1 MDDLCWKEVLEDV
14 GQFLQ
19 SNKGRADID
28 NNRRDSI
35 SICPNNEIY
44 LLSIVDN
51 RHLRSKK
58 LGAVIMWKE
67 EKHAAMRDI
76 SDNIQPK
83 LVKVAN

>member
-1 MDDLCWKEVLEDV
+1 M
-14 GQFLQ
+14 
-19 SNKGRADID
+19 D
-28 NNRRDSI
+28 NNGRDSI

-44 LLSIVDN
+44 LLSIVVN

-58 LGAVIMWKE
+58 LGAGRNYVKRRNN
-67 EKHAAMRDI
+67 KAMRDI

>member
-1 MDDLCWKEVLEDV
+1 MDV

-19 SNKGRADID
+19 SRGRADMD

-44 LLSIVDN
+44 LLSIVAN

-58 LGAVIMWKE
+58 LGAVIM
-67 EKHAAMRDI
+67 
-76 SDNIQPK
+76 
-83 LVKVAN
+83 

>member
-1 MDDLCWKEVLEDV
+1 MDDLCWKEVFEDV

-19 SNKGRADID
+19 SKGRADMD

-67 EKHAAMRDI
+67 EKHTAMRDI

>member
-1 MDDLCWKEVLEDV
+1 MDDLCCKEVLEDV

-19 SNKGRADID
+19 SRGRADID

-67 EKHAAMRDI
+67 EKHTAMRDI
-76 SDNIQPK
+76 SDNIQPT
-83 LVKVAN
+83 LVKIAN

>member
-1 MDDLCWKEVLEDV
+1 MV
-14 GQFLQ
+14 
-19 SNKGRADID
+19 SSYRASTGRADID

-58 LGAVIMWKE
+58 LGAVIMLKE
-67 EKHAAMRDI
+67 EI
-76 SDNIQPK
+76 TQQCVIFLITYSQS
-83 LVKVAN
+83 

>member
-1 MDDLCWKEVLEDV
+1 M
-14 GQFLQ
+14 
-19 SNKGRADID
+19 D

-44 LLSIVDN
+44 LLSIVAN

-58 LGAVIMWKE
+58 LGVVIMWKE
-67 EKHAAMRDI
+67 EIHAAMRDI

>member
-19 SNKGRADID
+19 SRGRADID

-83 LVKVAN
+83 FVKVAN